1 MIRMKKLINFL
12 KKSMVIALLCLVA
25 NTSITA
31 IPSTGLTVMPIPNP
45 CSTCADL
52 TPAPSTENPA
62 ENRDYG

>member
-1 MIRMKKLINFL
+1 MKKLINFL
-12 KKSMVIALLCLVA
+12 KKSMVIALLCLVV

-45 CSTCADL
+45 CSTCGNP

-62 ENRDYG
+62 ENIDYS